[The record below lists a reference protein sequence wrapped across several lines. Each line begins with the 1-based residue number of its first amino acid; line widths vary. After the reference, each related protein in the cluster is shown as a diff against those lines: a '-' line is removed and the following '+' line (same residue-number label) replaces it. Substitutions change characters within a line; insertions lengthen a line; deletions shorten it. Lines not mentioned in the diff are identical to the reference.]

1 MTENVLFSQADIN
14 MRPEGDTIAKS
25 GSIAE
30 RLAALQKSG
39 EDDWRKRIA
48 KKDVGDEVKRENFVN
63 VSVFHVNYRESV
75 QKCAFCNHFWVEK
88 CPLSRYKSDT
98 TSLSNR

>member
-1 MTENVLFSQADIN
+1 

-63 VSVFHVNYRESV
+63 VSV
-75 QKCAFCNHFWVEK
+75 
-88 CPLSRYKSDT
+88 
-98 TSLSNR
+98 